1 MIDPEAPIFKCMLFK
16 FDLPQSKKIAFHKF
30 IRTQDTASV
39 DALTKAS
46 IARDDMLE
54 HLKKGDPSQALVTAI
69 ENYIPHLFGLIVS
82 VDGQPHIRL
91 NDPLSFSW
99 TSSMTNHRKSFF
111 TDYTFRYET
120 VMTLMTYGYS
130 LYNRAWSINSTT
142 TESTFEE
149 NSKQAAHFLR
159 LASGVFDYVHTVELP
174 RWLNMPADR
183 PLEAIAP
190 ITAALSLMCLA
201 GATELAVKKAVI
213 KNNTSKQTTSKL
225 SADVWKKYENAVFQ
239 LNAMPGD
246 SKKNINPTWRQF
258 LTGCEALQK
267 ANTLKFAGQIAEE
280 GKKIGVACSF
290 LELAV
295 KSLKEANAPNPSST
309 LGPWKECI
317 DQQKADIEH
326 FQRLFTKEN
335 NMIAFEKLV
344 DEHQLEFPEAK
355 ALMTSQQYNPPFP
368 SFTQIK

>member
-1 MIDPEAPIFKCMLFK
+1 
-16 FDLPQSKKIAFHKF
+16 
-30 IRTQDTASV
+30 V

-54 HLKKGDPSQALVTAI
+54 HLKKGDPSQALITAI

-99 TSSMTNHRKSFF
+99 TSSLTNHRKSFF

-130 LYNRAWSINSTT
+130 LCNRAWSINSTT
-142 TESTFEE
+142 TEATFEE
-149 NSKQAAHFLR
+149 NSKQTAHFLR
-159 LASGVFDYVHTVELP
+159 LAAGVFDYVHAVELP

-190 ITAALSLMCLA
+190 ITGALSMMCLA
-201 GATELAVKKAVI
+201 GAEELAVKKAVI
-213 KNNTSKQTTSKL
+213 KNNTSKQLTSKL

-246 SKKNINPTWRQF
+246 SKKNVNPTWRQF
-258 LTGCEALQK
+258 LAACESLQK
-267 ANTLKFAGQIAEE
+267 ANTLKFSGQIAEE
-280 GKKIGVACSF
+280 AKKIGLACSF
-290 LELAV
+290 LELGV
-295 KSLKEANAPNPSST
+295 KGLRDVVAPNINAP
-309 LGPWKECI
+309 LGPWKESI
-317 DQQKADIEH
+317 DHQKADVEH
-326 FQRLFTKEN
+326 FHRLYTKEN

-344 DEHQLEFPEAK
+344 DEHLLEFPEPK
-355 ALMTSQQYNPPFP
+355 SLMAAQQYNAPFP
-368 SFTQIK
+368 AFTEIK